1 MASEIRLTAEWVA
14 AAMAGQIVGAGGERQ
29 EFSGVSIDTRTLRA
43 GELYIGIRGDRF
55 DGADFSAAA
64 VEAGAAGIVV
74 PRGRSEGV
82 GGTGAVVPVV
92 IVVDDTTRALQALAH
107 ATRKASGT
115 KVVAITG
122 SAGKTTTK
130 EITAEFLGARYR
142 VIRNRGNL
150 NNHIGLPLSLM
161 ELTARPDVA
170 VVELGMN
177 HAGEISTLVRVAEP
191 DVRVWTNVG
200 EAHLGFFAS
209 VDAIADAKAEILEG
223 ANAST
228 VLVANEDDD
237 RIRSRT
243 RSFAGRTVTFGMQLP
258 ADVQAFDIADHGI
271 DGITAQIMTPRG
283 GFRATTPLVGRGNLA
298 NILAA
303 TAVALEFD
311 VPVAE
316 MAGIASTLKPASR
329 RGQVVR
335 LGKGVTVIDDSY
347 NANPTAM
354 RGAMDVLRRS
364 RTSGRR
370 VAVLGEMLEL
380 GGQGEA
386 LHRQVGEAAA
396 KAGIDAL
403 VVIGGSDAVA
413 IATGAVMAGMSKDR
427 AHHFTSS
434 DEAANAFASYVH
446 DGDIVLVKGSR
457 GVHTDIVVDRLT
469 AEFA

>member
-14 AAMAGQIVGAGGERQ
+14 AAMAGQIAGAGGGRQ

-43 GELYIGIRGDRF
+43 GELYVGIRGDRF

-74 PRGRSEGV
+74 PRGRGRATGV
-82 GGTGAVVPVV
+82 TNAVVIEVE
-92 IVVDDTTRALQALAH
+92 DTTVALQSLAH

-130 EITAEFLGARYR
+130 EVTAEFLGAKYR

-177 HAGEISTLVRVAEP
+177 HAGEISTLVRIAEP

-209 VDAIADAKAEILEG
+209 VDAIADAKAEIFEG
-223 ANAST
+223 ADAST

-243 RSFAGRTVTFGMQLP
+243 RSFGGRTVTFGMQLP
-258 ADVQAFDIADHGI
+258 ADVQAFDVADHGV
-271 DGITAQIMTPRG
+271 DGLSAQVMTPRG
-283 GFRATTPLVGRGNLA
+283 GFKVTTPLVGRGNLA

-303 TAVALEFD
+303 TATGLEFD
-311 VPVAE
+311 VPLKD
-316 MAGIASTLKPASR
+316 MAGLASTLTPASH
-329 RGQVVR
+329 RGQVIR
-335 LGKGVTVIDDSY
+335 LSRGVTVIDDSY

-354 RGAMDVLRRS
+354 RGAIDVLRSS
-364 RTSGRR
+364 RTSGSR

-380 GGQGEA
+380 GGRGEA

-396 KAGIDAL
+396 KAGVDQL
-403 VVIGGSDAVA
+403 VAVGGPNAAAIAQAAVA
-413 IATGAVMAGMSKDR
+413 AGMAKDR
-427 AHHFTSS
+427 ARCFRTSA
-434 DEAANAFASYVH
+434 EAANAFASYVH

-457 GVHTDIVVDRLT
+457 GVQTDVVVDRLK